1 MKEKLEFLLKNK
13 SLTATTFARLL
24 DVQPS
29 SISHIMS
36 GRNKP
41 SYDFVVKI
49 LKAFPDINPD
59 WLLLG
64 SEQIFR
70 EEQAQLSPTPT
81 TGSEPTP
88 NEPVLHFDESENIES
103 SESMSQQ
110 KNDSTPS
117 FSLPTSCGKRIER
130 VIVLYSDHSFESY
143 TSL

>member
-13 SLTATTFARLL
+13 GLTATSFARLL

-29 SISHIMS
+29 SISHILS

-49 LKAFPDINPD
+49 LRAFPDINPD
-59 WLLLG
+59 WLLLS

-70 EEQAQLSPTPT
+70 DDIVVASPTLSFDDERHSEESRL
-81 TGSEPTP
+81 GVGRNINNEISEPKSEVK
-88 NEPVLHFDESENIES
+88 NENVSNLSLS
-103 SESMSQQ
+103 VSQ
-110 KNDSTPS
+110 
-117 FSLPTSCGKRIER
+117 GKRIER

>member
-13 SLTATTFARLL
+13 ALTATSFARLL

-36 GRNKP
+36 GRNRP

-59 WLLLG
+59 WLLLD
-64 SEQIFR
+64 SEQIYRADAAAPSPTPLFG
-70 EEQAQLSPTPT
+70 EELSPTEQRL
-81 TGSEPTP
+81 S
-88 NEPVLHFDESENIES
+88 FDEEVNSEI
-103 SESMSQQ
+103 SETKVET
-110 KNDSTPS
+110 KNENVSNFS
-117 FSLPTSCGKRIER
+117 FPVSGSKQIER

-143 TSL
+143 ISL

>member
-70 EEQAQLSPTPT
+70 EEQAQLSPAPT
-81 TGSEPTP
+81 TGSEPMP
-88 NEPVLHFDESENIES
+88 HESVLHFDESENIES

-117 FSLPTSCGKRIER
+117 FSLPNSCGKRIER

>member
-59 WLLLG
+59 WLLLD
-64 SEQIFR
+64 SQQIFR
-70 EEQAQLSPTPT
+70 EEHAEFSPAPT
-81 TGSEPTP
+81 IGGDSSPE
-88 NEPVLHFDESENIES
+88 EPVLHFDAAENIES
-103 SESMSQQ
+103 SETNSPS
-110 KNDSTPS
+110 KNINSS
-117 FSLPTSCGKRIER
+117 NFALPISGGKRIER
-130 VIVLYSDHSFESY
+130 VIVLYADHSFESY